1 MCFHST
7 TDCYL
12 AHPCDCIV
20 SDSLAQPQQVEALV
34 NYIVAEPDT
43 DATDKLKFIYPY
55 KVLFSPV
62 PDFPTAGSLAC
73 VLLDV
78 CARSTRLSHMQS
90 RA

>member
-1 MCFHST
+1 MFEMCGHGT
-7 TDCYL
+7 TDCSL

-34 NYIVAEPDT
+34 NYIVAEPET

-55 KVLFSPV
+55 KVIIAPLFTCSRQ
-62 PDFPTAGSLAC
+62 LAVSEC

-78 CARSTRLSHMQS
+78 
-90 RA
+90 RAVPDLVT